1 MIAFDF
7 PFVKTTSASGETEQ
21 KFATTLVAVDADL
34 FFVKAIPLLG
44 KEATDYRAANNYF
57 RPA

>member
-7 PFVKTTSASGETEQ
+7 AFVKTTSASGETEQ

-34 FFVKAIPLLG
+34 FLMKVIPDLG
-44 KEATDYRAANNYF
+44 KETTDFSATGSDQIH
-57 RPA
+57 